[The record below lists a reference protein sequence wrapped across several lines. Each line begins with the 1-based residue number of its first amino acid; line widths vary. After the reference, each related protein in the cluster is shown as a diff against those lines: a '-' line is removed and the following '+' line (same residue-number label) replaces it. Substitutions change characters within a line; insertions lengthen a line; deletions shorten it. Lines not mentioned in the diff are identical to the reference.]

1 MKSISKKNI
10 LSTENGVK
18 SKKFAIGLRK
28 SLKNWEPF
36 RTLLSRS
43 QKIIHYNKNIHS

>member
-18 SKKFAIGLRK
+18 SKKYAIGLRK

-36 RTLLSRS
+36 SYIAFQIT
-43 QKIIHYNKNIHS
+43 KNNSLQ